1 MKASLSSLLN
11 AIILISMGL
20 WGYFESESKAIT
32 ALIPVIIGTI
42 LLLVNKGVKN
52 ENKAL
57 AHVAVLLTFLIMFG
71 LVKPLLGA
79 FERENTYAVIRVL
92 LMIISSLWAMISFI
106 KASFQHEKIEPK
118 SRYYTTK
125 KGLI

>member
-1 MKASLSSLLN
+1 MKASTASLLN

-57 AHVAVLLTFLIMFG
+57 AHVAVLLTFLILLG

-79 FERENTYAVIRVL
+79 FERENTYAIIRVL
-92 LMIISSLWAMISFI
+92 LMIISSIWAMISFI
-106 KASFQHEKIEPK
+106 KSFISARKN
-118 SRYYTTK
+118 RT
-125 KGLI
+125 

>member
-1 MKASLSSLLN
+1 MKASISSLLN

-32 ALIPVIIGTI
+32 ALIPVIIGII

-57 AHVAVLLTFLIMFG
+57 AHVAVLLTFLILIG
-71 LVKPLLGA
+71 LIKPLMGA
-79 FERENTYAVIRVL
+79 VERENTYAIIRVL

-106 KASFQHEKIEPK
+106 KSFISARKN
-118 SRYYTTK
+118 RA
-125 KGLI
+125 

>member
-32 ALIPVIIGTI
+32 ALIPVIIGII

-57 AHVAVLLTFLIMFG
+57 AHVAVLLTFLILLG
-71 LVKPLLGA
+71 LIKPLMGA
-79 FERENTYAVIRVL
+79 FERENAYAIIRVL

-106 KASFQHEKIEPK
+106 KSFISARKNK
-118 SRYYTTK
+118 T
-125 KGLI
+125 

>member
-1 MKASLSSLLN
+1 MKASTASLLN

-32 ALIPVIIGTI
+32 ALIPVIIGII

-57 AHVAVLLTFLIMFG
+57 AHVAVLLTFLILLG

-79 FERENTYAVIRVL
+79 FERENTYAIIRVL

-106 KASFQHEKIEPK
+106 KSFISARKN
-118 SRYYTTK
+118 RA
-125 KGLI
+125 

>member
-1 MKASLSSLLN
+1 MTASTSSLLN

-32 ALIPVIIGTI
+32 ALIPVIIGII
-42 LLLVNKGVKN
+42 LLIVNKGVKN

-57 AHVAVLLTFLIMFG
+57 AHVAVLLTFLILIG
-71 LVKPLLGA
+71 LIKPLMGA
-79 FERENTYAVIRVL
+79 FERENTYAMIRVL

-106 KASFQHEKIEPK
+106 KSFISARKNK
-118 SRYYTTK
+118 T
-125 KGLI
+125 

>member
-32 ALIPVIIGTI
+32 ALIPVIIGII

-57 AHVAVLLTFLIMFG
+57 AHVAVLLTFLILLG

-79 FERENTYAVIRVL
+79 FERENTYAIIRVL

-106 KASFQHEKIEPK
+106 KSFISARKN
-118 SRYYTTK
+118 RT
-125 KGLI
+125 

>member
-1 MKASLSSLLN
+1 MKASSSSLLN

-32 ALIPVIIGTI
+32 ALIPVIIGII

-57 AHVAVLLTFLIMFG
+57 AHVAVLLTFLILLG

-79 FERENTYAVIRVL
+79 FERENTYAIIRVL

-106 KASFQHEKIEPK
+106 KSFISARKNRI
-118 SRYYTTK
+118 
-125 KGLI
+125 

>member
-1 MKASLSSLLN
+1 MKASTASLLN

-32 ALIPVIIGTI
+32 ALIPVIIGII

-57 AHVAVLLTFLIMFG
+57 AHVAVLLTFLILLG
-71 LVKPLLGA
+71 LIKPLLGA
-79 FERENTYAVIRVL
+79 FERETAYAIIRVL

-106 KASFQHEKIEPK
+106 KSFISARKNK
-118 SRYYTTK
+118 T
-125 KGLI
+125 

>member
-57 AHVAVLLTFLIMFG
+57 AHVAVLLTFLILLG
-71 LVKPLLGA
+71 LVKPLVGA
-79 FERENTYAVIRVL
+79 FERENTYAIIRVL

-106 KASFQHEKIEPK
+106 KSFISARKN
-118 SRYYTTK
+118 RT
-125 KGLI
+125 

>member
-1 MKASLSSLLN
+1 MKASTASLLN
-11 AIILISMGL
+11 AIILISMGA

-32 ALIPVIIGTI
+32 ALIPVIIGII

-57 AHVAVLLTFLIMFG
+57 AHVAVILTFLILLG
-71 LVKPLLGA
+71 LIKPLMGA
-79 FERENTYAVIRVL
+79 FERENAYAIIRVL

-106 KASFQHEKIEPK
+106 KSFISARKNK
-118 SRYYTTK
+118 T
-125 KGLI
+125 

>member
-1 MKASLSSLLN
+1 MKASTASLVN
-11 AIILISMGL
+11 AIILISMGA

-32 ALIPVIIGTI
+32 ALIPVIIGLI

-57 AHVAVLLTFLIMFG
+57 AHVAVLLTFLILLG
-71 LVKPLLGA
+71 LIKPLLGA
-79 FERENTYAVIRVL
+79 FERENAYAIIRVL

-106 KASFQHEKIEPK
+106 KSFISARKN
-118 SRYYTTK
+118 RT
-125 KGLI
+125 

>member
-1 MKASLSSLLN
+1 MKASSSSLLN

-52 ENKAL
+52 ENKGL
-57 AHVAVLLTFLIMFG
+57 AHVAVLLTFLILLG
-71 LVKPLLGA
+71 LVKPLMGA
-79 FERENTYAVIRVL
+79 FERENTYAIIRVS
-92 LMIISSLWAMISFI
+92 LMIMSSLWAMISFI
-106 KASFQHEKIEPK
+106 KSFISARKN
-118 SRYYTTK
+118 RT
-125 KGLI
+125 

>member
-1 MKASLSSLLN
+1 MKASISSLLN

-57 AHVAVLLTFLIMFG
+57 AHVAVLLTFLILLG
-71 LVKPLLGA
+71 LIKRLLGA
-79 FERENTYAVIRVL
+79 FERENAYAIIRVL
-92 LMIISSLWAMISFI
+92 FMIISSLWAMISFI
-106 KASFQHEKIEPK
+106 KSFISARKNK
-118 SRYYTTK
+118 T
-125 KGLI
+125 

>member
-11 AIILISMGL
+11 AVILISMGL

-42 LLLVNKGVKN
+42 LLLLNKGVKN

-57 AHVAVLLTFLIMFG
+57 AHVAVLLTFLILFA

-79 FERENTYAVIRVL
+79 FERENTYAVIRVS

-106 KASFQHEKIEPK
+106 KSFISARKN
-118 SRYYTTK
+118 RM
-125 KGLI
+125 

>member
-57 AHVAVLLTFLIMFG
+57 AHVAVLLTFLILLG

-79 FERENTYAVIRVL
+79 FERENTYAIIRVL

-106 KASFQHEKIEPK
+106 KSFISARKN
-118 SRYYTTK
+118 RA
-125 KGLI
+125 

>member
-32 ALIPVIIGTI
+32 ALIPVIIGII

-57 AHVAVLLTFLIMFG
+57 AHVAVLLTFLILLG
-71 LVKPLLGA
+71 LIKPLMGA
-79 FERENTYAVIRVL
+79 FERENAYAIIRVL

-106 KASFQHEKIEPK
+106 KSFISARKN
-118 SRYYTTK
+118 RA
-125 KGLI
+125 

>member
-1 MKASLSSLLN
+1 MTLN
-11 AIILISMGL
+11 KNYESKFIKFIKRYNLISMGL

-71 LVKPLLGA
+71 
-79 FERENTYAVIRVL
+79 F
-92 LMIISSLWAMISFI
+92 
-106 KASFQHEKIEPK
+106 
-118 SRYYTTK
+118 
-125 KGLI
+125 

>member
-1 MKASLSSLLN
+1 MKASLSSFLN
-11 AIILISMGL
+11 AVILISMGL

-57 AHVAVLLTFLIMFG
+57 AHVAVLLTFLILFG
-71 LVKPLLGA
+71 LIKPLLGA

-106 KASFQHEKIEPK
+106 KSFISARKN
-118 SRYYTTK
+118 RA
-125 KGLI
+125 

>member
-1 MKASLSSLLN
+1 MKASSSSLLN

-57 AHVAVLLTFLIMFG
+57 AHVAVLLTFLILLG

-79 FERENTYAVIRVL
+79 FERENTYAIIRVL

-106 KASFQHEKIEPK
+106 KSFISARKN
-118 SRYYTTK
+118 RT
-125 KGLI
+125 

>member
-1 MKASLSSLLN
+1 MKASISSLLN
-11 AIILISMGL
+11 AIILISIGL

-32 ALIPVIIGTI
+32 ALIPVIIGII

-57 AHVAVLLTFLIMFG
+57 AHVAVLLTFLILLG
-71 LVKPLLGA
+71 LIKPLLGA
-79 FERENTYAVIRVL
+79 FERENAYAIIRVL

-106 KASFQHEKIEPK
+106 KSFISARKNK
-118 SRYYTTK
+118 T
-125 KGLI
+125 

>member
-1 MKASLSSLLN
+1 MKASTASLLN

-32 ALIPVIIGTI
+32 ALIPVIIGII

-57 AHVAVLLTFLIMFG
+57 AHVAVLLTFLILLG
-71 LVKPLLGA
+71 LIKPLMGG
-79 FERENTYAVIRVL
+79 FERENAYAIIRVL

-106 KASFQHEKIEPK
+106 KSFISARKNK
-118 SRYYTTK
+118 T
-125 KGLI
+125 

>member
-11 AIILISMGL
+11 AVILISMGL

-57 AHVAVLLTFLIMFG
+57 AHVAVLLTFLILFG

-79 FERENTYAVIRVL
+79 FERENNYAVIRVL

-106 KASFQHEKIEPK
+106 KSFISARKN
-118 SRYYTTK
+118 RA
-125 KGLI
+125 

>member
-57 AHVAVLLTFLIMFG
+57 AHVAVLLTFLILFG

-79 FERENTYAVIRVL
+79 FERENTYSVIRVL

-106 KASFQHEKIEPK
+106 KSFISARKN
-118 SRYYTTK
+118 RA
-125 KGLI
+125 

>member
-32 ALIPVIIGTI
+32 ALIPVIIGII

-57 AHVAVLLTFLIMFG
+57 AHVAVLLTFLILIG
-71 LVKPLLGA
+71 LIKPLMGA
-79 FERENTYAVIRVL
+79 VERENTYAMIRVL

-106 KASFQHEKIEPK
+106 KSFISARKNK
-118 SRYYTTK
+118 T
-125 KGLI
+125 

>member
-1 MKASLSSLLN
+1 MKASSSSLLN

-32 ALIPVIIGTI
+32 ALIPVIIGII

-57 AHVAVLLTFLIMFG
+57 AHVAVLLTFLILLG
-71 LVKPLLGA
+71 LIKPLLGA
-79 FERENTYAVIRVL
+79 FERENAYAIIRVL
-92 LMIISSLWAMISFI
+92 LMIISSLWAMICFIKSFI
-106 KASFQHEKIEPK
+106 SARKNK
-118 SRYYTTK
+118 T
-125 KGLI
+125 

>member
-32 ALIPVIIGTI
+32 ALIPVIIGII

-57 AHVAVLLTFLIMFG
+57 AHVAVLLTFLILLG
-71 LVKPLLGA
+71 LIKPLMGA
-79 FERENTYAVIRVL
+79 FERENAYAIIRVL
-92 LMIISSLWAMISFI
+92 LMMISSLWAMVSFI
-106 KASFQHEKIEPK
+106 KSFISARKNK
-118 SRYYTTK
+118 T
-125 KGLI
+125 

>member
-1 MKASLSSLLN
+1 
-11 AIILISMGL
+11 MGL

-57 AHVAVLLTFLIMFG
+57 AHVAVLLTFLILFG

-106 KASFQHEKIEPK
+106 KSFISARKN
-118 SRYYTTK
+118 RA
-125 KGLI
+125 

>member
-32 ALIPVIIGTI
+32 ALIPVIIGII

-57 AHVAVLLTFLIMFG
+57 AHVAVLLTFLILLG
-71 LVKPLLGA
+71 LIKPLLGA
-79 FERENTYAVIRVL
+79 FERENAYAIIRVL

-106 KASFQHEKIEPK
+106 KSFISARKNRI
-118 SRYYTTK
+118 
-125 KGLI
+125 

>member
-57 AHVAVLLTFLIMFG
+57 AHVAVLLTFLILLG

-106 KASFQHEKIEPK
+106 KSFISARKN
-118 SRYYTTK
+118 RA
-125 KGLI
+125 

>member
-1 MKASLSSLLN
+1 MKASSSSLLN

-57 AHVAVLLTFLIMFG
+57 AHVAVLLTFLILFG

-106 KASFQHEKIEPK
+106 KSFISARKN
-118 SRYYTTK
+118 RA
-125 KGLI
+125 

>member
-1 MKASLSSLLN
+1 MKASTSSLLN

-32 ALIPVIIGTI
+32 ALIPVIIGII

-57 AHVAVLLTFLIMFG
+57 AHVAVLLTFLILLG
-71 LVKPLLGA
+71 LIKPLMGA
-79 FERENTYAVIRVL
+79 FERENAYAIIRVL
-92 LMIISSLWAMISFI
+92 LMIISSFADNALRPI
-106 KASFQHEKIEPK
+106 K
-118 SRYYTTK
+118 
-125 KGLI
+125 

>member
-106 KASFQHEKIEPK
+106 KSFISARKN
-118 SRYYTTK
+118 RT
-125 KGLI
+125 

>member
-32 ALIPVIIGTI
+32 ALIPVIIGII

-57 AHVAVLLTFLIMFG
+57 AHIAVLLTFLILIG
-71 LVKPLLGA
+71 LTKPLLGA
-79 FERENTYAVIRVL
+79 IERENAYAIIRVL

-106 KASFQHEKIEPK
+106 KSFISARKNK
-118 SRYYTTK
+118 T
-125 KGLI
+125 